1 LIDEEGEKIM
11 NSDTIKVKPKAI
23 SDLEYYAAKEAAAH
37 HVGELPDPLWPG
49 HVLEEVRAT
58 EPDCAAYRADKLRR
72 EAAKVL
78 LRDGSDLSE
87 RNAANRCEERRWA
100 PNPYFSIPVA
110 LALLVFFAWDS
121 VKRWIG
127 GVL

>member
-1 LIDEEGEKIM
+1 M
-11 NSDTIKVKPKAI
+11 NHDTIKVEPKAI

-72 EAAKVL
+72 EAAKAL

-87 RNAANRCEERRWA
+87 RNAASRCEERRWA

-110 LALLVFFAWDS
+110 LALLVFFAWDW
-121 VKRWIG
+121 VRAWAG
-127 GVL
+127 RML

>member
-1 LIDEEGEKIM
+1 M
-11 NSDTIKVKPKAI
+11 NRDTIKVEPKAI

-87 RNAANRCEERRWA
+87 RNAASRCEERRWA

>member
-1 LIDEEGEKIM
+1 M
-11 NSDTIKVKPKAI
+11 NRDTIKVEPKAI

-78 LRDGSDLSE
+78 LRDGSDLSDLSE

-110 LALLVFFAWDS
+110 LGLVFLFAWDW
-121 VKRWIG
+121 VRAWAG
-127 GVL
+127 RML

>member
-1 LIDEEGEKIM
+1 M
-11 NSDTIKVKPKAI
+11 NHDTIKVEPKAI

-37 HVGELPDPLWPG
+37 HVGERPDPLWPG

-58 EPDCAAYRADKLRR
+58 EPDCAASRADKLRR

-87 RNAANRCEERRWA
+87 RNAANRCEDRRWA
-100 PNPYFSIPVA
+100 PNPYFLIPVA
-110 LALLVFFAWDS
+110 LALLVFFAWDW
-121 VKRWIG
+121 VRAWAG
-127 GVL
+127 RML